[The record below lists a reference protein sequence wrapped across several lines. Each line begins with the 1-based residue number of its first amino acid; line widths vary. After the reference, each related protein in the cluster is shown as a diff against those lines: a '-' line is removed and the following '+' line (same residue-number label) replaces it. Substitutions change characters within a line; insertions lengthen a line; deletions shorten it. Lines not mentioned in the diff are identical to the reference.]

1 MIKIISSCH
10 EDHDVPVWELFLFLE
25 YAFIKRDG
33 NVCSSAKIE
42 NVQLHAAKR
51 VTGIPIFASQ
61 ESLYFETGWESLIAE
76 R

>member
-1 MIKIISSCH
+1 MRITMYQFENYFYFWNMLLLKGM
-10 EDHDVPVWELFLFLE
+10 VMFVLRQKLKKF
-25 YAFIKRDG
+25 K
-33 NVCSSAKIE
+33 

>member
-1 MIKIISSCH
+1 MGITMYQFENYFYFWNMLLLKGM
-10 EDHDVPVWELFLFLE
+10 VMFVLRQKLKKF
-25 YAFIKRDG
+25 K
-33 NVCSSAKIE
+33 

>member
-1 MIKIISSCH
+1 MRITMYQFENYFYFWNMLLLKG
-10 EDHDVPVWELFLFLE
+10 VVMFVLRQKLKKF
-25 YAFIKRDG
+25 K
-33 NVCSSAKIE
+33 

>member
-1 MIKIISSCH
+1 MRITMYQFENYFYFWNMLLLKGMVIF
-10 EDHDVPVWELFLFLE
+10 VLQF
-25 YAFIKRDG
+25 K
-33 NVCSSAKIE
+33 